1 VHGDAAAEQA
11 VQTSAALFGG
21 TRRNSVPVGA
31 VSVDDTP
38 SSRISRSEFGDGLP
52 LVELLVRAGLA
63 SSRSDARR
71 GIQGRGY
78 YVNEVQVADTDVDR
92 RLSSEDLQPREKDSF
107 ILLRK
112 GKKNYV
118 KLVLEP

>member
-1 VHGDAAAEQA
+1 
-11 VQTSAALFGG
+11 
-21 TRRNSVPVGA
+21 
-31 VSVDDTP
+31 
-38 SSRISRSEFGDGLP
+38 
-52 LVELLVRAGLA
+52 LVRAGLA
-63 SSRSDARR
+63 SSKSDARR

-78 YVNEVQVADTDVDR
+78 YVNEVQVTDVDH
-92 RLSSEDLQPREKDSF
+92 RLSPEDLQPRDKDSF